1 MATTSVNLYTTP
13 EELNTLH
20 KASEVKSVSESAV
33 AIHEKNS
40 VARLINLAANTGE
53 STAIWEHPLSDSL
66 ESELKSNGYT
76 VTKLHKVAKE
86 GSLWQISWE

>member
-1 MATTSVNLYTTP
+1 MNLYTTP

-20 KASEVKSVSESAV
+20 AADEVKSVSEAAV

-53 STAIWEHPLSDSL
+53 KQAIWEHPLSESL

-76 VTKLHKVAKE
+76 IKKLTESVPVCM
-86 GSLWQISWE
+86 LWQISWE